1 MLFVLISILDL
12 KFKIVTDRNYSE
24 DRGFT
29 ASLFPESAFCLKLM
43 KLHFSCYIDYKH

>member
-1 MLFVLISILDL
+1 MLFVLISILGL
-12 KFKIVTDRNYSE
+12 KIVADCGNYSE

-43 KLHFSCYIDYKH
+43 EAAFFLLYRL